1 MGDGIFN
8 KFKNWITEDEEEFDV
23 IEEYEQEEEDVE
35 QFTSIANT
43 KSAKIVN
50 LHTSNPM
57 KVVIVEPKKYDEV
70 TAIADHLKQK
80 KSGYS

>member
-8 KFKNWITEDEEEFDV
+8 KFKNWITEEEEEFDV
-23 IEEYEQEEEDVE
+23 IEEGYEQEEEEVE
-35 QFTSIANT
+35 PITTISNT
-43 KSAKIVN
+43 KTAKIVN

-70 TAIADHLKQK
+70 TTIADHLKQK
-80 KSGYS
+80 KQL